1 MTEIFRTLKKKDVPN
16 KKKSLVI
23 KKNRARFIIMKN
35 GVSDKNEENVRLK
48 IKKKVWSLCLKSDV
62 VAKEVLGNLLS
73 RTSFCDIV
81 HLNMH
86 ILPSRLAYTSFS
98 S

>member
-1 MTEIFRTLKKKDVPN
+1 
-16 KKKSLVI
+16 
-23 KKNRARFIIMKN
+23 MKN
-35 GVSDKNEENVRLK
+35 GFSDKNEEKVRYK
-48 IKKKVWSLCLKSDV
+48 IKKVRSLCLKTVV

-86 ILPSRLAYTSFS
+86 ILPFRLAYTSFS

>member
-1 MTEIFRTLKKKDVPN
+1 
-16 KKKSLVI
+16 
-23 KKNRARFIIMKN
+23 MKN
-35 GVSDKNEENVRLK
+35 GFSDKNEEKVRLK
-48 IKKKVWSLCLKSDV
+48 IKKKSGHFVQNRL